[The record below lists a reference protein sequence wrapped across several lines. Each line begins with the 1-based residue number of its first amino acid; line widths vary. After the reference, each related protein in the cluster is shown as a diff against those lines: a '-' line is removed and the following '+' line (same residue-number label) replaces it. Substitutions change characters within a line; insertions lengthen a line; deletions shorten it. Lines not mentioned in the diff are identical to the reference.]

1 MTDSQ
6 KKYEQ
11 TEKGKAARRKATE
24 NYQSKKVMVKAY
36 FEPEVYAA
44 LQAKYP
50 EMSNSALVN
59 QLAKES
65 LGIRR

>member
-1 MTDSQ
+1 MATSQ
-6 KKYEQ
+6 SKYEQ

-36 FEPEVYAA
+36 FEPDVYAA

-50 EMSNSALVN
+50 GLSNSALVN
-59 QLAKES
+59 QMAKES
-65 LGIRR
+65 LEEG